1 MNKVR
6 KTKKRTGKKRKRSIG
21 STTPIILIGGLVLIA
36 CVSQRFSVDQMV
48 GENQRLARELVERT
62 EERNRIQGSVQLLSK
77 RDRIEEY
84 AVAELGMR
92 TPQQREQ
99 SYLPAWEEVPA
110 PESQFASLVASV
122 ASRWR
127 SDD

>member
-1 MNKVR
+1 MNRAR
-6 KTKKRTGKKRKRSIG
+6 KKKKRTQKNRSRSIG
-21 STTPIILIGGLVLIA
+21 STIPMIVVGGLVLIA

-48 GENQRLARELVERT
+48 CENQRLARDLAQST
-62 EERNRIQGSVQLLSK
+62 EERDRIQGTVQLLSR
-77 RDRIEEY
+77 RDRIEEF

-92 TPQQREQ
+92 TPNQREQ
-99 SYLPAWEEVPA
+99 LYLPEWEETPA
-110 PESQFASLVASV
+110 PESHLASLVASV

>member
-1 MNKVR
+1 MKRVR
-6 KTKKRTGKKRKRSIG
+6 KNRKRAGAKRRRSIG
-21 STTPIILIGGLVLIA
+21 STIPVIVVLGIVLIA

-48 GENQRLARELVERT
+48 AENQRLSRALAERV
-62 EERNRIQGSVQLLSK
+62 EERDRLQGTVQLLSK

-84 AVAELGMR
+84 AVTVLGMR
-92 TPQQREQ
+92 TPLQQEQ
-99 SYLPAWEEVPA
+99 LYLPEWEEAPA
-110 PESQFASLVASV
+110 PESHLATLVASV